1 MCRRCHQNHFF
12 ARCVW
17 HINVLLI
24 GVTDNLPRFVVWDR
38 NRLVT
43 RMLRHRT
50 MLVAL
55 MANIT
60 LGLTSHPSFVFY
72 PSSPGKKSFCTVDTT
87 VTSRRHQQLT
97 LWWHVE
103 SENEEIRCIHHL
115 LSFRMTQLWR
125 AVVVLSVGVA
135 SASPRD
141 FVPFFGQREQRS
153 LVNTFPFNDVDSQLP
168 ERETRQ
174 GLDNSV
180 SSIPFSAVASS
191 YAGGKR

>member
-43 RMLRHRT
+43 GMLRHRT
-50 MLVAL
+50 KLVAL

-97 LWWHVE
+97 PWWHLE
-103 SENEEIRCIHHL
+103 SENEEIKMHPSPAIIQDDSALEGRRGS
-115 LSFRMTQLWR
+115 LSG
-125 AVVVLSVGVA
+125 S
-135 SASPRD
+135 
-141 FVPFFGQREQRS
+141 
-153 LVNTFPFNDVDSQLP
+153 
-168 ERETRQ
+168 RQ
-174 GLDNSV
+174 CLA
-180 SSIPFSAVASS
+180 P
-191 YAGGKR
+191 